1 VSFSIQIILNFAGSR
16 RVGKVTPGNVVCE
29 SSIEGTTLSKQKE
42 QKSIAQISRIKGIE
56 KFQIMEHLTEL
67 GENIA

>member
-1 VSFSIQIILNFAGSR
+1 M
-16 RVGKVTPGNVVCE
+16 
-29 SSIEGTTLSKQKE
+29 EGTTLSKQKE